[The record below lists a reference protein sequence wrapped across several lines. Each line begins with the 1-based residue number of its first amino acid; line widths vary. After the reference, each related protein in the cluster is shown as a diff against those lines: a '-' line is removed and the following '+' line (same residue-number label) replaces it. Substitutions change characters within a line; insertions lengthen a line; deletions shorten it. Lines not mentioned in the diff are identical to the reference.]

1 MRYALYRFNHDDT
14 FVHFP
19 EINSDS
25 ANEAKPRALDSEQ
38 VAPDPETTEPQDP
51 VAMKDPKSDTLKPAA
66 MRSVDSFENLEDIPK
81 RAATTKRETAV
92 IIDARIALAKH
103 HFELIFGPETEE
115 SNAELLGI
123 HIEEWRG
130 VFALNEGRKYFLQV
144 LDEKRSRSAMLSA
157 SGFKALAVA
166 MRAFLDECEYVK
178 DRASAMRV
186 ANMANTFYCVR
197 EVISRQEIGENAG
210 NSIESQENKEQMV
223 AVPTKIYIQREKEI
237 REHRI
242 WRSHRFW
249 EDALQQNVLQQ
260 LRLMDSGC
268 WDSMSSAELH
278 ESTSGVHNIIFGQ
291 LGAMAFT
298 MHELGLSRQQVR
310 DEIFIFIV
318 AVLPNARITVG

>member
-1 MRYALYRFNHDDT
+1 MVGL
-14 FVHFP
+14 
-19 EINSDS
+19 EGS
-25 ANEAKPRALDSEQ
+25 
-38 VAPDPETTEPQDP
+38 
-51 VAMKDPKSDTLKPAA
+51 KDLTSVLPKQAA
-66 MRSVDSFENLEDIPK
+66 ISSVDSFEDPEDIPK
-81 RAATTKRETAV
+81 RMATTKRETGV
-92 IIDARIALAKH
+92 IVDARIALAKH
-103 HFELIFGPETEE
+103 HFELIFGPESEE
-115 SNAELLGI
+115 SNVELLNI
-123 HIEEWRG
+123 HVEEWRG

-157 SGFKALAVA
+157 SGFKALAAA

-197 EVISRQEIGENAG
+197 EVIPRFELGESVG
-210 NSIESQENKEQMV
+210 NSNESQDNREQLM

-260 LRLMDSGC
+260 LRLIDSGC
-268 WDSMSSAELH
+268 WDNMSTAELH

-298 MHELGLSRQQVR
+298 MHELGLPRLQVGSRTL
-310 DEIFIFIV
+310 F
-318 AVLPNARITVG
+318 VGVG